1 MSLCCMCWGLG
12 KRKRSQCSSS
22 DFCSRG
28 RLQVSL
34 SSPSPRR
41 TELFRDQEK
50 VTGTMT
56 HVVVSTPMSYGCTRS
71 SLIHTCIFAYT
82 QTHTPIS
89 THEDDFHDQPEHP
102 ESRTRGFC
110 PSQKLNLGRREQWC
124 PEQTLTFGHSHP
136 SHRGRGAFYSF
147 IQ

>member
-56 HVVVSTPMSYGCTRS
+56 HVVVSTHVLWVYKVKLDTHMHIC
-71 SLIHTCIFAYT
+71 IHTDT
-82 QTHTPIS
+82 
-89 THEDDFHDQPEHP
+89 
-102 ESRTRGFC
+102 
-110 PSQKLNLGRREQWC
+110 
-124 PEQTLTFGHSHP
+124 HSHK
-136 SHRGRGAFYSF
+136 HT
-147 IQ
+147 